1 MTENCDI
8 EEVVS
13 SFAEVNQQEG
23 MRVFVAGGNRPGGD
37 QIYVEEAYNLGRQII
52 KLDFKLDFGL
62 SNSGIMGAVARG
74 VLDGWNK
81 KKCKDIPIQGVT
93 TQEYYDLYP
102 HDDAIIGQ
110 IEDVILAKTLEER
123 KQKLLNADFVVFAPG
138 GVGTLDELAYDCVAM
153 QDGFLPRKPF
163 ILFNIDGFF
172 HHLVEFLKSISLKG
186 FADPLPFIVVDD
198 SQELSVVFRL
208 LKLRYK
214 KGKDSTET
222 YKSTR
227 QLIYELPYF
236 LKRKPDSSVHVED
249 IIAEMDNI
257 AQQGTIEEKQEL
269 ANEIEKAYLEK
280 EIERMYDRLAKTGRD
295 TSVVSDKLMSL
306 KKRKKAYKSETRY

>member
-1 MTENCDI
+1 MTESCDI

-13 SFAEVNQQEG
+13 SFAEENRQEG
-23 MRVFVAGGNRPGGD
+23 LRVFVAGGNRPGND
-37 QIYVEEAYNLGRQII
+37 PLYVEEAYNLGRQII

-81 KKCKDIPIQGVT
+81 KKCAETPIQGVT
-93 TQEYYDLYP
+93 TQVYYDLYP

-153 QDGFLPRKPF
+153 QDGFLPIKPF
-163 ILFNIDGFF
+163 ILFNVDGYF
-172 HHLVEFLKSISLKG
+172 HHLVEYLKAIAAKG

-198 SQELSVVFRL
+198 SNELSVVFRL

-214 KGKDSTET
+214 KGKTTAEA
-222 YKSTR
+222 YAATR

-236 LKRKPDSSVHVED
+236 LKRKPTAPSMLK
-249 IIAEMDNI
+249 ILLPKWMQWKN
-257 AQQGTIEEKQEL
+257 
-269 ANEIEKAYLEK
+269 KARRSK
-280 EIERMYDRLAKTGRD
+280 SRNWPMKSKKPI
-295 TSVVSDKLMSL
+295 L
-306 KKRKKAYKSETRY
+306 KKKLNACMTAWPKPAAIRLLSAIN